1 MTRAAE
7 IAKIIGKGSVDIH
20 GEAGT
25 TSSGSTGLTT
35 NLQQGLAKAWFAC
48 DNMAIIDSLNSA
60 GLTDNGT
67 GDLTLT
73 VTNAMGN
80 ANYSTGMGAGGSTT
94 TDGSIRIVEG
104 IDGTTART
112 ASAIRLRQGYKPT
125 NLVKHDDSLSSIQ
138 FFGDLA

>member
-1 MTRAAE
+1 MASELKVDKFTGVTTA
-7 IAKIIGKGSVDIH
+7 GSILVT
-20 GEAGT
+20 GEGN
-25 TSSGSTGLTT
+25 STTT

-73 VTNAMGN
+73 VTNAMN
-80 ANYSTGMGAGGSTT
+80 NDDYSTGMGGGGSAI
-94 TDGSIRIVEG
+94 TDGSMRLV
-104 IDGTTART
+104 DGADSTTPRT
-112 ASAIRLRQGYKPT
+112 SSAIRLRQGYKPT
-125 NLVKHDDSLSSIQ
+125 NLVMDDNSLCSIQ

>member
-1 MTRAAE
+1 MASQLKVDTLTGVTTA
-7 IAKIIGKGSVDIH
+7 GSIVVT
-20 GEAGT
+20 GEGN
-25 TSSGSTGLTT
+25 STTT

-80 ANYSTGMGAGGSTT
+80 ANYSTGMGAGGSAG

-104 IDGTTART
+104 IDATTART
-112 ASAIRLRQGYKPT
+112 TTIIRLRQGYKPT

>member
-1 MTRAAE
+1 MASELKVDKFTGVSTA
-7 IAKIIGKGSVDIH
+7 GSILVT
-20 GEAGT
+20 GEGN
-25 TSSGSTGLTT
+25 STTT

-48 DNMAIIDSLNSA
+48 DDMAIIDSLNSA

-80 ANYSTGMGAGGSTT
+80 ANYSTGMGAGGSAT
-94 TDGSIRIVEG
+94 TDSSIRIVEG
-104 IDGTTART
+104 IDATTART
-112 ASAIRLRQGYKPT
+112 ASAIRLRQGYKPSSLT
-125 NLVKHDDSLSSIQ
+125 KHDDSLSSIQ

>member
-1 MTRAAE
+1 MANGT
-7 IAKIIGKGSVDIH
+7 IAFDTLSTSDQVKS
-20 GEAGT
+20 GT
-25 TSSGSTGLTT
+25 EKSIDTSYIFNGV
-35 NLQQGLAKAWFAC
+35 AKAWFAC

-80 ANYSTGMGAGGSTT
+80 ANYSTGMGAGGSAG
-94 TDGSIRIVEG
+94 TDSSIRIVEG
-104 IDGTTART
+104 IDATTART
-112 ASAIRLRQGYKPT
+112 ASAIRLRQGYKPSGLT
-125 NLVKHDDSLSSIQ
+125 KYDDSLSSIQ